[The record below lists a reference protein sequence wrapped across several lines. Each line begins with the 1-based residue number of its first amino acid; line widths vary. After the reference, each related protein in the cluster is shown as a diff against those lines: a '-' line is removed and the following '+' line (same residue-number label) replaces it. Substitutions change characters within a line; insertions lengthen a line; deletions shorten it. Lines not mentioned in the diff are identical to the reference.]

1 MNSSFYPD
9 VITSATLLPARSN
22 RVQAAA
28 AAAEQDLPTA
38 EAEEWRYSPIGELD
52 VDGLEPVLDRVVGA
66 EVAPPPAVVADPA
79 ATIVVVD
86 GFVAST
92 AIDAGWQAKG
102 LRIDVDPARHSNVK
116 SRAATVFDNLHIAL
130 SPCAVVVTV
139 PAGLAVEAP
148 IVVVNHHH
156 TAGGV
161 SFPHLV
167 IEAGEDAEARVVEWQ
182 TSGSGYGLSV
192 PVLELMVAPA
202 ARLGHLTVQNSS
214 AHHWLLGRQQLQADR
229 QSSLSTGIAYFG
241 GRYARLRTDCHL
253 VGRGASANLTAA
265 YYGDDQQ
272 VHDFRTYLHHE
283 ARDTRSDMLFK
294 GTQDDRSGS
303 IYTGMI
309 HIHPEGAG
317 SNAFQT
323 NRNIKLS
330 EDAWAWS
337 VPNLEIE
344 NNEVHC
350 SHASTVSPIEE
361 DQRFY
366 LHARGVPPRIAD
378 RLIVAGFYDE
388 VLNRLPVAPAR
399 AEVRR
404 LIAEKLNGRSDGRGE
419 TQDTGA
425 E

>member
-1 MNSSFYPD
+1 VNSSFSPD
-9 VITSATLLPARSN
+9 VVASAEYLPARSN

-52 VDGLEPVLDRVVGA
+52 IGDLRPVLQQPVDSDIS
-66 EVAPPPAVVADPA
+66 PPAVVSDPA
-79 ATIVVVD
+79 ATVVMVD
-86 GFVAST
+86 GFVVST
-92 AIDAGWQAKG
+92 TVAAGWEAKG
-102 LRIDVDPARHSNVK
+102 LRVEVDPGRYSTVE
-116 SRAATVFDNLHIAL
+116 SRAATVFDNLHVAF
-130 SPCAVVVTV
+130 SPGAVVIAV
-139 PAGLAVEAP
+139 PAGLALDAP

-156 TAGGV
+156 TVNGA

-167 IEAGEDAEARVVEWQ
+167 IDADEDSEVQVVEWQ
-182 TSGSGYGLSV
+182 TSGPGHGLSV
-192 PVLELMVAPA
+192 PVVELATAPA
-202 ARLGHLTVQNSS
+202 ARLGFLTVQHTS
-214 AHHWLLGRQQLQADR
+214 AHHWLVARQQSQADR
-229 QSSLSTGIAYFG
+229 QSSLSAGIAYFG
-241 GRYARLRTDCHL
+241 GRYARLRTDCRL
-253 VGRGASANLTAA
+253 VGRGASTNLTAA
-265 YYGDDQQ
+265 YYGDGRQ
-272 VHDFRTYLHHE
+272 VHDFRTFLHHE

-294 GTQDDRSGS
+294 GAQDDVSGS

-309 HIHPEGAG
+309 HIHPDGAG

-366 LHARGVPPRIAD
+366 LHARGVPPKVAD

-399 AEVRR
+399 AEVRKF
-404 LIAEKLNGRSDGRGE
+404 IAEKLDRRTDSHSA
-419 TQDTGA
+419 TAGA
-425 E
+425 VAP